1 MLQRVQPEVTELGN
15 RLTGRP
21 NSEHATLVL
30 RGLVMIEK
38 VVIQPPVS
46 ARHQPSVGGAANTP
60 KRCGGVGEFESLGI
74 ACDDLSQLHNLLISS
89 TGNQGGYLGVVA
101 SHDHADSP

>member
-1 MLQRVQPEVTELGN
+1 MLQRVQPEVAELGN
-15 RLTGRP
+15 RLTGCP

-30 RGLVMIEK
+30 RGLVMIEE

-46 ARHQPSVGGAANTP
+46 ARHQTSVGGAADTP
-60 KRCGGVGEFESLGI
+60 KRCGGVAGFKSLGI
-74 ACDDLSQLHNLLISS
+74 ACDDLSQLQNLLISS

-101 SHDHADSP
+101 SDDHAHSA